1 MNEETLR
8 KLVPKRLIVERDGAG
23 SSPGEWATF
32 DIYRKRRGDMLP
44 AWIASV
50 TVLGDGSLLV
60 VPHGDSSPANVRA
73 RRELAQALTGTYL
86 PIGPF
91 SDDYFR
97 QFSEYG
103 PRAADNYPVRVC

>member
-8 KLVPKRLIVERDGAG
+8 KLIPKRLIVERDVAG

-44 AWIASV
+44 AWIASITYFAEQPDKGLSV
-50 TVLGDGSLLV
+50 WK
-60 VPHGDSSPANVRA
+60 HGDSSPANVRA
-73 RRELAQALTGTYL
+73 RRELAQALADV
-86 PIGPF
+86 GPF

-103 PRAADNYPVRVC
+103 PRAANNYPVGVC